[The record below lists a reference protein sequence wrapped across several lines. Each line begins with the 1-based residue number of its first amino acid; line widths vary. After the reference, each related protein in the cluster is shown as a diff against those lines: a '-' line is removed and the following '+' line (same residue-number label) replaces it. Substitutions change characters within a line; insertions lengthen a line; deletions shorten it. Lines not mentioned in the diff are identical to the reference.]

1 MKHISIV
8 FLIIVALL
16 SACTKNKH
24 DVDIS
29 SVEVDLKVFRFDEDL
44 FKESNDWKSRSI
56 ELRNKYGAFYKNL
69 TQMIPNLGNP
79 EDPAHFKY
87 LERFATDKDMLD
99 LQATIEETF
108 PDVDPYVGD
117 LSTAFSYYRY
127 HFPKKVI
134 PEIIFFNSALNASPL
149 VNDGQMGIGL
159 DLFLGADFER
169 YGLVSYPQYISRR
182 MTPDHMVTNSVR
194 GWLISE
200 FPKDNSENLLDDII
214 WEGKILYAMDALFP
228 FTHDSLKIEYR
239 GQDLDW
245 CRAFEANIWA
255 FMIDKELLFETN
267 KAERLKLLNDGPFT
281 SGFAKE
287 SPSRVGKW
295 LGWQIIRAYMENNE
309 LGLEA
314 MFAEKDSQKILQLS
328 KYKPGK

>member
-1 MKHISIV
+1 
-8 FLIIVALL
+8 
-16 SACTKNKH
+16 
-24 DVDIS
+24 
-29 SVEVDLKVFRFDEDL
+29 
-44 FKESNDWKSRSI
+44 
-56 ELRNKYGAFYKNL
+56 
-69 TQMIPNLGNP
+69 
-79 EDPAHFKY
+79 
-87 LERFATDKDMLD
+87 
-99 LQATIEETF
+99 
-108 PDVDPYVGD
+108 
-117 LSTAFSYYRY
+117 
-127 HFPKKVI
+127 
-134 PEIIFFNSALNASPL
+134 
-149 VNDGQMGIGL
+149 
-159 DLFLGADFER
+159 
-169 YGLVSYPQYISRR
+169 

-314 MFAEKDSQKILQLS
+314 MFAEKDSQKILRLS